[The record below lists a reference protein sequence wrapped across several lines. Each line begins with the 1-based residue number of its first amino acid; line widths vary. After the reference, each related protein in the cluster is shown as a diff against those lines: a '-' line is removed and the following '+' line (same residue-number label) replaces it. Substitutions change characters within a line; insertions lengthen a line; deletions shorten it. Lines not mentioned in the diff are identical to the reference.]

1 LVVDEQ
7 DGPSAVLN
15 ETVTMVSFSTVPGAS
30 RQLQT
35 KAVSDAT
42 ENVEGVMLE
51 ADAQGEDGRC
61 RRRAMWDQMTRHLD
75 DYSCSAE
82 Q

>member
-42 ENVEGVMLE
+42 ENVEGVVSE
-51 ADAQGEDGRC
+51 ADAQGGGWAVSRTHYVGSNDAAFR
-61 RRRAMWDQMTRHLD
+61 
-75 DYSCSAE
+75 
-82 Q
+82 